1 MPSDHHHIAA
11 GCWKRGSEALGR
23 ENWDYA
29 IQMFT
34 QAATLE
40 PDNLVYRQSLR
51 GAECRKYKNN
61 KTGARMASAKLLG
74 IRGRIKK
81 AKLKEDWK
89 TADIEAEKGL
99 AINPWDVQLNVDMA
113 EACAARYFR
122 EVAAWGYRRALESD
136 PLNMPI
142 NRSLGKLLEECGEY
156 VEAVKCWERV
166 RKVDPLNT
174 EAREQIMGLQ
184 AKSVIDR
191 GGYDDAETTQDVKTA
206 YDYDRPV
213 RTAVP
218 EAVAGPGV
226 SVEADLQHA
235 VRKDPSKET
244 YLKLADYY
252 RREKRL
258 EETAEAL
265 RKAFEV
271 SQDINVREQLEDVE
285 IMQLQHNLALA
296 REALKAN
303 PDDTST
309 KRNVSELAT
318 ELVKRQ
324 IAILAERV
332 ERYPQDHRLKYEL
345 ARRYMRV
352 KKWRL
357 AIPLLQ
363 RAIGDVRL
371 TNEVGLALAKC
382 FLRDGQAEPARRQL
396 EKTLPNIN
404 VNDHPEMVCEVHY
417 LLGRIHEKAGR
428 RDDAEQRYSQVIGVD
443 YNYQD
448 ARARLERLQSAGSAA
463 ATQNPTGRSE
473 ER

>member
-1 MPSDHHHIAA
+1 MSPDNRQIAA

-34 QAATLE
+34 QAAALE

-51 GAECRKYKNN
+51 GAACRKYKNN
-61 KTGARMASAKLLG
+61 KTGARMASTKLLG
-74 IRGRIKK
+74 IRSRIKK

-89 TADIEAEKGL
+89 TADLEAEKGL
-99 AINPWDVQLNVDMA
+99 AINPWDVQLHVDMA
-113 EACAARYFR
+113 EACAARYYR
-122 EVAAWGYRRALESD
+122 SVAAWAYRQALESD

-142 NRSLGKLLEECGEY
+142 NRNMAKLLEESGEY
-156 VEAVKCWERV
+156 AEAVKCWERV

-184 AKSVIDR
+184 AKAVIDH
-191 GGYDDAETTQDVKTA
+191 GGYDEAETTQDVKTA

-218 EAVAGPGV
+218 ETAAGPGE

-235 VRKDPSKET
+235 VRKEPSKEN

-258 EETAEAL
+258 DETAETL

-271 SQDINVREQLEDVE
+271 SQDINIREQLEDVQVT
-285 IMQLQHNLALA
+285 QLQHNLALA
-296 REALKAN
+296 REALK
-303 PDDTST
+303 T
-309 KRNVSELAT
+309 KPNDATTKQNVAELAT
-318 ELVKRQ
+318 ELVKCQ
-324 IAILAERV
+324 ISILASRV
-332 ERYPQDHRLKYEL
+332 ERYPRDHRLKYEL

-352 KKWRL
+352 KKWTL

-363 RAIGDVRL
+363 QAAGDVRL
-371 TNEVGLALAKC
+371 TTDVGLALAKC
-382 FLRDGQAEPARRQL
+382 FLRDRKADLACRQL
-396 EKTLPNIN
+396 ETILPGIN
-404 VNDHPEMVCEVHY
+404 VNDDPEMLCEVQY
-417 LLGRIHEKAGR
+417 LLGRIHEEAGR
-428 RDDAEQRYSQVIGVD
+428 LDEAEQRYGQVIGVD

-448 ARARLERLQSAGSAA
+448 ARARLERLQSTGNT
-463 ATQNPTGRSE
+463 ATTQDPSRRSE